1 MSNHVAT
8 PNIQVPNITIPVD
21 LTNPGQFFA
30 CCGLLELASR
40 IDPRSQG
47 YFRNS
52 DFILETTADDFL
64 EAFFLCP
71 VDVDKS
77 FQSSSQES
85 DEEVAASEVE
95 DSHRGRVFPM
105 RLGAPFDLLLN
116 WWTEVDAQEQKLK
129 LWTAGQRVT
138 DLLLGHHK
146 QKKRKRKGR
155 PDEILRLYTPS
166 TREHFAKVAHSHP
179 NDWLRTAV
187 PIDSPAA
194 FSFDSRLSRNN
205 ALDLGHFTHGTL
217 AFSPAIDVLCLIGLQ
232 RFRPKTIET
241 WSRNC
246 YCSWSQ
252 PLPVIVAPLAV
263 LGMLPSVFDQAFE
276 FPVKA
281 RDSQG
286 RFKLFG
292 HAQPARRPNV

>member
-1 MSNHVAT
+1 MSSPA
-8 PNIQVPNITIPVD
+8 PNITIPVD

-40 IDPRSQG
+40 IDENALGWFDGSKYCISTCAEDVLDKFFSCTIEVDTSYQSAHTDDG
-47 YFRNS
+47 
-52 DFILETTADDFL
+52 EEEGADDG
-64 EAFFLCP
+64 
-71 VDVDKS
+71 DDH
-77 FQSSSQES
+77 
-85 DEEVAASEVE
+85 
-95 DSHRGRVFPM
+95 HRGRVFPM
-105 RLGAPFDLLLN
+105 TLGPPFDLLLN
-116 WWTEVDAQEQKLK
+116 WWTDDEAQGQKLK

-146 QKKRKRKGR
+146 KKKKKAKGK
-155 PDEILRLYTPS
+155 PDETIRVYTPS
-166 TREHFAKVAHSHP
+166 TREHFAKVVQKYP
-179 NDWLRTAV
+179 DDWLRKAV

-217 AFSPAIDVLCLIGLQ
+217 AFSPAIDVLCLVGFQ
-232 RFRPKTIET
+232 RFRPEMIEVWNRNRYCT
-241 WSRNC
+241 WVE
-246 YCSWSQ
+246 
-252 PLPVIVAPLAV
+252 PLPVLVAPMAA
-263 LGMLPSVFDQAFE
+263 LGMLPSFVGQYFE

-292 HAQPARRPNV
+292 HAQPARRLNV

>member
-1 MSNHVAT
+1 MTNQQ
-8 PNIQVPNITIPVD
+8 PNIKIPID

-40 IDPRSQG
+40 IDRYAQG
-47 YFRNS
+47 YFRNTE
-52 DFILETTADDFL
+52 FLIETTAHDVLDKFFDCKV
-64 EAFFLCP
+64 EA
-71 VDVDKS
+71 DTT
-77 FQSSSQES
+77 FQSFDSEED
-85 DEEVAASEVE
+85 DEPDTSEAE
-95 DSHRGRVFPM
+95 DSHRGRIYPM
-105 RLGAPFDLLLN
+105 RLAEPFNLLLN
-116 WWTEVDAQEQKLK
+116 WWTDKQAQEQKLK

-146 QKKRKRKGR
+146 QKKKKRKGK
-155 PDEILRLYTPS
+155 PDEVLRLYTQS
-166 TREHFAKVAHSHP
+166 TREHFAEVVRKHP
-179 NDWLRTAV
+179 NDWLRKAV

-217 AFSPAIDVLCLIGLQ
+217 AFSPAIDVLCLVGFQ
-232 RFRPKTIET
+232 RFRPETIET
-241 WSRNC
+241 WNRNR
-246 YCSWSQ
+246 YCTWNQ

-263 LGMLPSVFDQAFE
+263 LGVFPTMVDQCFE

-292 HAQPARRPNV
+292 HAQPARKPNV